1 LHHYTGGAPDAFG
14 LDADFAQLTK
24 DGPKASG
31 VRPDRVSH
39 RVTTSSRLIS
49 EIVSKPQ
56 SVSKGN
62 SSGPLRPSNSKEIA
76 PACAGSTGSS

>member
-1 LHHYTGGAPDAFG
+1 MRITTDGLHHYTGGAPDAFG

-39 RVTTSSRLIS
+39 RVTTFLPFDFRNRV
-49 EIVSKPQ
+49 ETPKCVERQ
-56 SVSKGN
+56 QFW
-62 SSGPLRPSNSKEIA
+62 A
-76 PACAGSTGSS
+76 T